1 MEKILKYYIY
11 DMSGNVTALV
21 EANDI
26 SDELKKIINDEIMKE
41 NNNVEQVGFVSKDE
55 FKLTMAGGEFCG
67 NATRGSAY
75 YYLNGKKGE
84 INLKVANDIV
94 LKAGVNENGKAWT
107 EMPLY
112 SGKEFYR
119 KASDGIY
126 EIRLNGISFIIL
138 DEEKSEKYLK
148 DKLNIKENA
157 MKIIKKYNKSEAE
170 AIGVI
175 FEEKISGDGIKKA
188 KIKINPVVWVK
199 SIDTLF
205 YENAC
210 GSGTTAVGILESI
223 KAGKSKNLDIIQ
235 PSNEIITTNV
245 KLNENNKT
253 IEKITICGGLKV
265 DKIEKKVMIEI

>member
-1 MEKILKYYIY
+1 MKKIFKYYIY
-11 DMSGNVTALV
+11 DMCGNVTALV
-21 EANDI
+21 DADDI
-26 SDELKKIINDEIMKE
+26 SKEVRKIINDEIMKE
-41 NNNVEQVGFVSKDE
+41 NNNVEQVGFVSLKE
-55 FKLTMAGGEFCG
+55 YKLTMAGGEFCG

-94 LKAGVNENGKAWT
+94 LKAGVDENGKAWT
-107 EMPLY
+107 DMPLY

-119 KASDGIY
+119 KASEGIY

-157 MKIIKKYNKSEAE
+157 MEIIKKYNKSEAE

-175 FEEKISGDGIKKA
+175 FEEKVKKDGIEN
-188 KIKINPVVWVK
+188 IKINPIVWVK

-223 KAGKSKNLDIIQ
+223 KDGRSKNLDIIQ
-235 PSNEIITTNV
+235 PSNEIITTNIIV
-245 KLNENNKT
+245 NEKEKT
-253 IEKITICGGLKV
+253 IEKITICGGLYV
-265 DKIEKKVMIEI
+265 DENEKKLMIEI

>member
-1 MEKILKYYIY
+1 MKKIFKYYIY
-11 DMSGNVTALV
+11 DMCGNVTALV
-21 EANDI
+21 DADDI
-26 SDELKKIINDEIMKE
+26 SKKIRKIINDEIMKE
-41 NNNVEQVGFVSKDE
+41 NNNVEQVGFVSLKE
-55 FKLTMAGGEFCG
+55 YKLTMAGGEFCG

-94 LKAGVNENGKAWT
+94 LKAGVDENGNIWT

-138 DEEKSEKYLK
+138 DEEKSGKYLK
-148 DKLNIKENA
+148 DKINIKENA
-157 MKIIKKYNKSEAE
+157 MELIKKYSESGAE
-170 AIGVI
+170 VIGVI
-175 FEEKISGDGIKKA
+175 FEEKMKKDGIEN
-188 KIKINPVVWVK
+188 IKINPVVWVR

-245 KLNENNKT
+245 KLNEKGKT
-253 IEKITICGGLKV
+253 IEKITICGRLNI
-265 DKIEKKVMIEI
+265 DKIERKVMIKI

>member
-1 MEKILKYYIY
+1 MEKIFKYYIY
-11 DMSGNVTALV
+11 DMCGNVTALV
-21 EANDI
+21 EADDI
-26 SDELKKIINDEIMKE
+26 SNRVKKIINDKIMKE
-41 NNNVEQVGFVSKDE
+41 NNSIEQVGFVSKDE

-94 LKAGVNENGKAWT
+94 LKAGVNENQKAWT

-112 SGKEFYR
+112 NGKEFYR

-148 DKLNIKENA
+148 DKSNIKENA
-157 MKIIKKYNKSEAE
+157 MELIKKYNKSEAE

-175 FEEKISGDGIKKA
+175 FEEKVNKEGIVD
-188 KIKINPVVWVK
+188 IKINPVVWVK

-210 GSGTTAVGILESI
+210 GSGTTAVGILESL
-223 KAGKSKNLDIIQ
+223 KDGKNKNLDIIQ

-253 IEKITICGGLKV
+253 IEKITICGGLNV
-265 DKIEKKVMIEI
+265 NQIEKKVMIKI